1 MYANFAEAHISYP
14 LIDASKSAYHGV
26 GNIVFR
32 NVLRTYQMDDSNLKP
47 FSSNVPLLYPLKT
60 SENLRFSDV
69 FIGYRG
75 ETLVKNGLNSPSFPD
90 LLSD

>member
-14 LIDASKSAYHGV
+14 LMDASKSAYH

-47 FSSNVPLLYPLKT
+47 FSSNVPLLYPLKIL
-60 SENLRFSDV
+60 ENLRFSDV

-75 ETLVKNGLNSPSFPD
+75 KTLVKNGLNSPSFPD

>member
-14 LIDASKSAYHGV
+14 LIDASKSAYQGV

-47 FSSNVPLLYPLKT
+47 FSTNVPLLYPLKT
-60 SENLRFSDV
+60 SE
-69 FIGYRG
+69 
-75 ETLVKNGLNSPSFPD
+75 EVKHWLKMG
-90 LLSD
+90 